1 MVFKFYM
8 NVIGGRGLSPH
19 SMLVNIFVYQN
30 TQSYGSVLIPGTK
43 LLSMTHKI
51 VIFPLGIDI
60 GSDIL

>member
-1 MVFKFYM
+1 MVFQFYM
-8 NVIGGRGLSPH
+8 NVIGGRGLSPY

-30 TQSYGSVLIPGTK
+30 TQSHGSVLISGTK

-51 VIFPLGIDI
+51 VILPLCIGI

>member
-8 NVIGGRGLSPH
+8 NVISGRGLCH
-19 SMLVNIFVYQN
+19 YSMLVNIFVYQN
-30 TQSYGSVLIPGTK
+30 TQSHGNVLIPGTK

-51 VIFPLGIDI
+51 VILPLGIDI